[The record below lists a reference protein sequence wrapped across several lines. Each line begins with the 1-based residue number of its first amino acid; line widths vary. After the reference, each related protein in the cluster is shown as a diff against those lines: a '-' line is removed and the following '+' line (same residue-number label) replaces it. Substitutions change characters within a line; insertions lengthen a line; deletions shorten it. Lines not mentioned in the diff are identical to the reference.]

1 MKREIRMNNVILS
14 KIYLDNYKL
23 FDDFTLDFSDGLNVF
38 DGPNGY
44 GKTSLFDAIEF
55 LITGD
60 IKRVTSCEVI
70 DGKNKFEKVFFARD
84 AHRDVIIKAEF
95 SKGVETFTIVKKVD
109 GKEENISTV
118 DNNPKKLGEITKTY
132 VIPSFDYVEYADEYL
147 VALGEVE
154 KMQSDLFGDISQV
167 LYSLLFYTQQ
177 EDRLD
182 YFKNNELNRMGNINS
197 LFHIEGERE
206 KFEQIKRAKKR
217 VGDLIKHLDAEISR
231 LQGSLSNDMQ
241 YIPGAQIAYKKLL
254 KKDFL
259 WDVEDAVISSKE
271 SLDKILQI
279 LKQISELCSVRENYK
294 HDLLNQRYEK
304 FLNNASLEKQLKSY
318 IMKVHIGDNTQ
329 EYSKNKEIYLFLK
342 GEVHKMKELKFIDVE
357 YKQLG
362 VYLNKT
368 EICEIITQKVT
379 EYRTIEKNVQDTQK
393 SIGELLRIR
402 EQLTE
407 KLDSEDILQEGKCP
421 YCGYEWTEKQTLVEN
436 IDKTTKDVNALLGT
450 TAKQMEEI
458 FDTIKEMFQE
468 SLFADV
474 NLKIS
479 SFEENL
485 LLIEYINYDEKE
497 MVEKAK
503 FVDDFFTLNNL
514 DIKVTQEFSI
524 GNMEHDIASIQ
535 SNVKE
540 KEIVLTEDYYQ
551 KKAENSFD
559 NIVKEYFENLNEIA
573 EISQVEI
580 VEKEQYL
587 KYRFSLLEMEKEE
600 KIERLKG
607 KKDCIDK
614 EINKKLAQYMK
625 DWKLSIDRYQGNII
639 TQIEIPFYIYSARI
653 LQSYQGGQGILIRD
667 KDGKEELNS
676 IRFTTPNDEHDVLYT
691 MSSGQLSGILLAFSL
706 ALHKI
711 FVNEGLNV
719 LFIDDPVQ
727 CMDDLN
733 IVSFVELMK
742 IEFPDVQLLIS
753 THENSFAGYVL
764 YKYDKS
770 NLPHKRFSL
779 KELRKN

>member
-1 MKREIRMNNVILS
+1 MNNVILS

-587 KYRFSLLEMEKEE
+587 KYRFSLLEMEKAE

>member
-1 MKREIRMNNVILS
+1 MKRGIRMNNVILS

-60 IKRVTSCEVI
+60 IKRVTSCEVL

-147 VALGEVE
+147 VALDEVE
-154 KMQSDLFGDISQV
+154 KMQRNLFGDISQV

-197 LFHIEGERE
+197 LFHIESERE

-217 VGDLIKHLDAEISR
+217 AGDLIKHLDAEISR

-241 YIPGAQIAYKKLL
+241 NIPGAQIAFRKLL

-271 SLDKILQI
+271 SLDKTLQI
-279 LKQISELCSVRENYK
+279 LKQISELCSVREIYK
-294 HDLLNQRYEK
+294 HDLMNQRYEK

-329 EYSKNKEIYLFLK
+329 EYSKNKEMYLFLK
-342 GEVHKMKELKFIDVE
+342 GEIHKIKELKFIDVE

-368 EICEIITQKVT
+368 EICEIIAKKVT

-402 EQLTE
+402 EQLTA
-407 KLDSEDILQEGKCP
+407 KLDGEDILQEGKCP
-421 YCGYEWTEKQTLVEN
+421 YCGYEWTKKQTLIKN

-458 FDTIKEMFQE
+458 FDSIKEMYQE

-474 NLKIS
+474 NLKYS

-497 MVEKAK
+497 MEEKAK
-503 FVDDFFTLNNL
+503 FVDEFFTLNNL

-524 GNMEHDIASIQ
+524 ENMEHDIVSIK

-559 NIVKEYFENLNEIA
+559 NILKEYFENIEEIA
-573 EISQVEI
+573 KISQVDI
-580 VEKEQYL
+580 AEKEQYL
-587 KYRFSLLEMEKEE
+587 KYRFSLLEMEKAE

-764 YKYDKS
+764 YKYNKS
-770 NLPHKRFSL
+770 NLPHKRFNL
-779 KELRKN
+779 KELKKS

>member
-1 MKREIRMNNVILS
+1 MNNVILS

-23 FDDFTLDFSDGLNVF
+23 FDDFTLNFSDGLNVF

-60 IKRVTSCEVI
+60 IKRVTSCEVL

-95 SKGVETFTIVKKVD
+95 SKGLETFTIVKKVD

-132 VIPSFDYVEYADEYL
+132 VIPSFEYVEYADEYL
-147 VALGEVE
+147 VALDEVE
-154 KMQSDLFGDISQV
+154 KTQRDLFGDISQV

-217 VGDLIKHLDAEISR
+217 AGELIKHLDAEISR
-231 LQGSLSNDMQ
+231 LQVSLSNDMQ
-241 YIPGAQIAYKKLL
+241 NIPGAQIAFRKLL

-259 WDVEDAVISSKE
+259 WDVEDAVISSKD
-271 SLDKILQI
+271 SLDKTLQI
-279 LKQISELCSVRENYK
+279 LKQISELCSLRENYK

-318 IMKVHIGDNTQ
+318 IIKVLIGDYVQ
-329 EYSKNKEIYLFLK
+329 EYNKNKEMYLFLK
-342 GEVHKMKELKFIDVE
+342 GEIHKIKELKFIDVE
-357 YKQLG
+357 YRQLG

-368 EICEIITQKVT
+368 ENCEIIAQKVT

-421 YCGYEWTEKQTLVEN
+421 YCGYEWAKKQTLVEN

-450 TAKQMEEI
+450 TAKQMVEI
-458 FDTIKEMFQE
+458 FESIKEMFQE
-468 SLFADV
+468 SLSADI
-474 NLKIS
+474 NLKFS

-485 LLIEYINYDEKE
+485 VLMEYINYDEKE

-503 FVDDFFTLNNL
+503 FVDEFFTLNNL
-514 DIKVTQEFSI
+514 EIKVTQEFSI
-524 GNMEHDIASIQ
+524 ENMEHDIALIKSD
-535 SNVKE
+535 VKE

-559 NIVKEYFENLNEIA
+559 NIVKEYFENINEIA
-573 EISQVEI
+573 EISQADI
-580 VEKEQYL
+580 TEKEQYL
-587 KYRFSLLEMEKEE
+587 KYRFSLLEMEKAE

-607 KKDCIDK
+607 KKECIDK
-614 EINKKLAQYMK
+614 EINKKLGQYMK

-779 KELRKN
+779 KELKKS